1 MLQFLKLPEIRALRE
16 LNIDGRWLFVT
27 RTVRMFAYGFVA
39 VILVLYLHEVG
50 LSDTAVGALL
60 TATLL
65 GDVAISLWITGN
77 ADRIGRRRMLIIG
90 CGLMM
95 LAGIAF
101 VLTDNWLLLA
111 LAATI
116 GTISP
121 SGNEVGPFS
130 PIEQAAL
137 PQTAPAEHRTQIFAW
152 YNLVGSLATA
162 VGGLIGGGLTDLL
175 QHSGMSALSSYRVPL
190 VGYTLIGVLLAVL
203 FTRLSPQIEAPRRPV
218 DAPVVKTQFGL
229 HRSRG
234 IVLKLSALFMLDS
247 FAGGLVVLS
256 WVTYWFH
263 VKYGVEPAALGAIF
277 FGANLLAGLSSLAA
291 ARVARRFGLLNTMI
305 WTHAPSN
312 ILLILV
318 PLMPN
323 MPLAILMLLLRFS
336 ISQMDVP
343 TRQSYTVAVVDPDER
358 SAAAGITNIA
368 RTAALSVSPSLT
380 GALFSAGLLSVPFLM
395 AGSLKLVYDFALA
408 RSFQTIKP
416 EEERT
421 SAP

>member
-1 MLQFLKLPEIRALRE
+1 MLQLPEIRALRE
-16 LNIDGRWLFVT
+16 LSPDGRWLFAT
-27 RTVRMFAYGFVA
+27 RSVRMFAYGFVA

-65 GDVAISLWITGN
+65 GDVVISLWITAN
-77 ADRIGRRRMLIIG
+77 ADRIGRRRMLFIG

-101 VLTDNWLLLA
+101 VVTDNWLLLA

-137 PQTAPAEHRTQIFAW
+137 PQTAPAEHRTQVFAW
-152 YNLVGSLATA
+152 YNLGGSVATA
-162 VGGLIGGGLTDLL
+162 LGGLLGGTLTDFL
-175 QHSGMSALSSYRVPL
+175 QHNGLSALSSYRVPL
-190 VGYTLIGVLLAVL
+190 IGYTLLGILLAGL
-203 FTRLSPQIEAPRRPV
+203 FTRLSPQIEAPPQAT
-218 DAPVVKTQFGL
+218 DTTIVKKQWGL
-229 HRSRG
+229 HKSRG
-234 IVLKLSALFMLDS
+234 IVLRLSALFMLDS

-263 VKYGVEPAALGAIF
+263 VKYGVEPATLGLIF
-277 FGANLLAGLSSLAA
+277 FGANLLAGFSSLAA

-323 MPLAILMLLLRFS
+323 LQLAIIMLLLRFS

-343 TRQSYTVAVVDPDER
+343 TRQSYTVSVVDPDER
-358 SAAAGITNIA
+358 SAAAGFTNIA
-368 RTAALSVSPSLT
+368 RTAALAISPSLT
-380 GALFSAGLLSVPFLM
+380 GSLFSAGLLSVPFLL
-395 AGSLKLVYDFALA
+395 AGGLKLIYDFALA

-416 EEERT
+416 EEERG
-421 SAP
+421 